1 MCHTIAAIE
10 PFERSL
16 DRDRRVYITQL
27 VAKATTLAK
36 EAIPMR
42 VEKAHENWLW
52 PLDRQQRD
60 PVAMDREGRHDEL
73 LSTLHV
79 QTQIVNS
86 ARDVVE
92 AAQYFFERDGPHWEC
107 WALLVGRVVC
117 RFRDQATN
125 LARVP
130 ELEVGLGVGHGK
142 LEESAV
148 RTA

>member
-60 PVAMDREGRHDEL
+60 PVAMEREGRHDEL

-92 AAQYFFERDGPHWEC
+92 AARYSFERDGPHWEC
-107 WALLVGRVVC
+107 
-117 RFRDQATN
+117 
-125 LARVP
+125 
-130 ELEVGLGVGHGK
+130 
-142 LEESAV
+142 
-148 RTA
+148 

>member
-1 MCHTIAAIE
+1 MHHTVAAIE
-10 PFERSL
+10 SFERSL
-16 DRDRRVYITQL
+16 DRDRRVYPQL

-60 PVAMDREGRHDEL
+60 PVAMEREGRHDEL

-92 AAQYFFERDGPHWEC
+92 AALFFC
-107 WALLVGRVVC
+107 FCVC
-117 RFRDQATN
+117 S
-125 LARVP
+125 L
-130 ELEVGLGVGHGK
+130 
-142 LEESAV
+142 
-148 RTA
+148 

>member
-1 MCHTIAAIE
+1 MAAIE

-60 PVAMDREGRHDEL
+60 PVAMEREGRHDEL

-92 AAQYFFERDGPHWEC
+92 AARFFCFASVVYNRRYRRTAHTTRRQWKEKQRKRPLERDGPHWEC
-107 WALLVGRVVC
+107 
-117 RFRDQATN
+117 
-125 LARVP
+125 
-130 ELEVGLGVGHGK
+130 
-142 LEESAV
+142 
-148 RTA
+148 

>member
-1 MCHTIAAIE
+1 MCHTMAAIE

-27 VAKATTLAK
+27 VAKATTLVTLAK
-36 EAIPMR
+36 EAILTR

-60 PVAMDREGRHDEL
+60 PVAMEREGRHDEL

-86 ARDVVE
+86 VRDVVE
-92 AAQYFFERDGPHWEC
+92 ATQYLFKRDGPH
-107 WALLVGRVVC
+107 
-117 RFRDQATN
+117 
-125 LARVP
+125 
-130 ELEVGLGVGHGK
+130 
-142 LEESAV
+142 
-148 RTA
+148 

>member
-1 MCHTIAAIE
+1 MPVYQE
-10 PFERSL
+10 SL
-16 DRDRRVYITQL
+16 DFSPVTEGTASPATKGTRSVSHHGSDRSRSSDLLIGIDESITQL

-92 AAQYFFERDGPHWEC
+92 AALFFC
-107 WALLVGRVVC
+107 FCVC
-117 RFRDQATN
+117 S
-125 LARVP
+125 L
-130 ELEVGLGVGHGK
+130 
-142 LEESAV
+142 
-148 RTA
+148 